1 MKNNLKTKGLKRGD
15 IVLPLLIP
23 SSQFVNYS
31 DCLGTKIQQIDL
43 TREKTNLF
51 FIENHNF

>member
-15 IVLPLLIP
+15 IVLLLLIP

>member
-15 IVLPLLIP
+15 IIPPLLIP
-23 SSQFVNYS
+23 SSLFVNYS
-31 DCLGTKIQQIDL
+31 DCLCAKIQQIDL